1 MNFLPRFRFK
11 TAKPRTDEDAA
22 DEGSDAPNGVYVSSA
37 GVIPVPHCG
46 REF

>member
-1 MNFLPRFRFK
+1 MNFLPSFRVE
-11 TAKPRTDEDAA
+11 TAKPRTNEDAA
-22 DEGSDAPNGVYVSSA
+22 DEGSDAPNGVHVAPA